1 MSNSSNTVVGLLAGT
16 VIGATLGILFAP
28 EKGEIT
34 RQRIS
39 EEALAA
45 KEKISEQAIQLKDK
59 ANSTYAEKKE
69 TFGAQLEDAM
79 SNVSFKAEDIIST
92 IEQKLSDLKDKNR
105 NLQKN
110 SIEDLKENF
119 NKTV

>member
-1 MSNSSNTVVGLLAGT
+1 MSNSSNTIVGLLAGT

-28 EKGEIT
+28 DKGVNT

-45 KEKISEQAIQLKDK
+45 RDKISEKAIDLKEK
-59 ANSTYAEKKE
+59 ASTTYAEKKE

-92 IEQKLSDLKDKNR
+92 LEQKLSDLKEKNR
-105 NLQKN
+105 TLQKN
-110 SIEDLKENF
+110 SVEDLKGKF

>member
-28 EKGEIT
+28 DKGVNT

-45 KEKISEQAIQLKDK
+45 RDKISEKAIDLKEK
-59 ANSTYAEKKE
+59 ASTTYAEKKE

-92 IEQKLSDLKDKNR
+92 LEQKLSDLKEKNR
-105 NLQKN
+105 ILQKN
-110 SIEDLKENF
+110 SGEDLKDKF